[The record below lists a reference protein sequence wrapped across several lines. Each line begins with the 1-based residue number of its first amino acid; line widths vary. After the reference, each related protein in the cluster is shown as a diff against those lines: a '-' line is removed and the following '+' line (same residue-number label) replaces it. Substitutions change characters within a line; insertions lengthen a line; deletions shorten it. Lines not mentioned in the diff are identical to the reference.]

1 MAIHRPFLVAV
12 AAALQGLCSSCQQSP
27 PAPPSA
33 PAAQESAVLAALREQ
48 QSRLVDELRALRLEV
63 AALVERERQAAA
75 DAIVVAPAR
84 DEAAGE
90 APAPL
95 EALQEARAELI
106 AGGGPTEL
114 PAGESPAE
122 SSAAPPAEP
131 PASSARHWVA
141 VAHKLVEESDF
152 ATAIRVLNVAAEVDP
167 EYDDIYFE
175 RGVARHLLQGYA
187 EAIDDFERAIAR
199 TARQDMRFI
208 CLYNQACGLARLGR
222 ADEAIDKLEQSDA
235 AGFRDLLE
243 SMSTDP
249 DLDSLRD
256 LPRFRD
262 FLMLLRTR

>member
-1 MAIHRPFLVAV
+1 MAIQRPFLVAV

-33 PAAQESAVLAALREQ
+33 SSAQESAGLTALREQ

-84 DEAAGE
+84 DEAALAQPVASPVDAAASEAAAPFE
-90 APAPL
+90 APQDA
-95 EALQEARAELI
+95 
-106 AGGGPTEL
+106 
-114 PAGESPAE
+114 PAE
-122 SSAAPPAEP
+122 SPAAPPAEP

-167 EYDDIYFE
+167 EYDDLYFE

-208 CLYNQACGLARLGR
+208 CLYNQACALARLGR